1 MQSKKHKGI
10 DLRPDKH
17 KHTADQPQ
25 GESQTNAKRQK
36 HARAEEWPLPKG
48 RAKVQLVERKVNLLT
63 R

>member
-17 KHTADQPQ
+17 KHKHTADQPQ
-25 GESQTNAKRQK
+25 GESQTNAQREQ

-48 RAKVQLVERKVNLLT
+48 ERKFNWLSA